1 MNKENFLVTVY
12 ITNFNYGKFIKQA
25 IESVLMQTEQ
35 SFELIIIDDGST
47 DNSREIIEKYKDLKN
62 IRIVYQKNKG
72 LNVTNNIALRA
83 ARGKY
88 IVRLDADDYFSPN
101 ALKLLLEKLE
111 SDSMLGMVFPDY
123 FIVDTQGEVLERQ
136 KRHDFDNEV
145 KLFDQAA
152 HGACTMIRVQFLR
165 EIGGYDESF
174 SCQDGYELWVKFS
187 SKFKVSNINE
197 PLFYYRKHGKNLTSN
212 EDRILDT
219 RATIN
224 SKFVKKFNKEIK
236 SVAIIP
242 VRGEGNDIYK
252 LPFGS
257 HTLLEEK
264 INQALESNFITKVIV
279 TSPDENIKKLINDK
293 YENLDK
299 VSFFYRDKSKTRI
312 NVDLNS
318 TLELIVKKFKNLDF
332 KAITI
337 LAIEFP
343 FLKPSKIDDA
353 INTMVL
359 FDADSL
365 ISVRNTNKLL
375 FRHNG
380 RGMNPILG
388 MEKFTKMER
397 EMLYFHS
404 GGISVSTRKNFE
416 KNNKML
422 SGKVGHILLDQ
433 KSAFEINTEFDMK
446 IATLIKND
454 INTQ

>member
-25 IESVLMQTEQ
+25 IESVLIQTEQ

-47 DNSREIIEKYKDLKN
+47 DNSKEIIEKYNDLKN

-101 ALKLLLEKLE
+101 ALELLLEKLE

-152 HGACTMIRVQFLR
+152 HGACTMIRVKFLR

-174 SCQDGYELWVKFS
+174 SCQDGYELWVKFT

-212 EDRILDT
+212 EDKILDT

-224 SKFVKKFNKEIK
+224 SKYVKKFNKEIK

-279 TSPDENIKKLINDK
+279 TSPDKNIKQLINDK

>member
-101 ALKLLLEKLE
+101 ALELLLEKLE

-375 FRHNG
+375 CRHNG

>member
-47 DNSREIIEKYKDLKN
+47 DNSKEIIEKYKDLKN

-101 ALKLLLEKLE
+101 ALELLLEKLE

-123 FIVDTQGEVLERQ
+123 FLVDTQGEVLERQ

-174 SCQDGYELWVKFS
+174 SCQDGYELWVKFT

-224 SKFVKKFNKEIK
+224 SKYVKKFNKEIK

-279 TSPDENIKKLINDK
+279 TSPDENIKQLINDK

>member
-47 DNSREIIEKYKDLKN
+47 DNSKEIIEKYKDLKN

-101 ALKLLLEKLE
+101 ALELLLEKLE

-123 FIVDTQGEVLERQ
+123 FLVDTQGEVLERQ

-174 SCQDGYELWVKFS
+174 SCQDGYELWVKFT

-224 SKFVKKFNKEIK
+224 SKYVKKFNKEIK

-279 TSPDENIKKLINDK
+279 TSPDENIKQLINDK

-318 TLELIVKKFKNLDF
+318 TLELIVEKFKNLDF

>member
-47 DNSREIIEKYKDLKN
+47 DNSKEIIEKYKDLKN

-101 ALKLLLEKLE
+101 ALELLLEKLE

-123 FIVDTQGEVLERQ
+123 FLVDTQGEVLERQ

-174 SCQDGYELWVKFS
+174 SCQDGYELWVKFT

-212 EDRILDT
+212 EDKILDT

-224 SKFVKKFNKEIK
+224 SKFVKKFKKEIK

-279 TSPDENIKKLINDK
+279 TSPDENIKQLINDK

>member
-47 DNSREIIEKYKDLKN
+47 DNSKEIIEKYKDLKN

-101 ALKLLLEKLE
+101 ALELLLEKLE

-123 FIVDTQGEVLERQ
+123 FLVDTQGEVLERQ

-174 SCQDGYELWVKFS
+174 SCQDGYELWVKFT

-224 SKFVKKFNKEIK
+224 SKYVKKFNKEIK

-279 TSPDENIKKLINDK
+279 TSPDENIKQLINDK

-375 FRHNG
+375 F
-380 RGMNPILG
+380 I
-388 MEKFTKMER
+388 
-397 EMLYFHS
+397 
-404 GGISVSTRKNFE
+404 
-416 KNNKML
+416 
-422 SGKVGHILLDQ
+422 
-433 KSAFEINTEFDMK
+433 
-446 IATLIKND
+446 
-454 INTQ
+454 

>member
-25 IESVLMQTEQ
+25 IESVLLQTEQ

-47 DNSREIIEKYKDLKN
+47 DNSKEIIEKYKDLKN

-101 ALKLLLEKLE
+101 ALELLLEKLE

-123 FIVDTQGEVLERQ
+123 FLVDTQGEVLERQ

-174 SCQDGYELWVKFS
+174 SCQDGYELWVKFT

-224 SKFVKKFNKEIK
+224 SKYVKKLKKEIK

-279 TSPDENIKKLINDK
+279 TSPDKNIKQLINDK
-293 YENLDK
+293 YENHDK

-318 TLELIVKKFKNLDF
+318 TLELILNKFKNLDF

>member
-47 DNSREIIEKYKDLKN
+47 DNSKEIIEKYKDLKN

-101 ALKLLLEKLE
+101 ALELLLEKLE

-123 FIVDTQGEVLERQ
+123 FLVDTQGEVLERQ

-174 SCQDGYELWVKFS
+174 SCQDGYELWVKFT

-224 SKFVKKFNKEIK
+224 SKFVKKFKKEIK

-279 TSPDENIKKLINDK
+279 TSPDENIKQLINDK

>member
-47 DNSREIIEKYKDLKN
+47 DNSKEIIEKYKDLKN

-101 ALKLLLEKLE
+101 ALELLLEKLE

-123 FIVDTQGEVLERQ
+123 FLVDTQGEVLERQ

-174 SCQDGYELWVKFS
+174 SCQDGYELWVKFT

-224 SKFVKKFNKEIK
+224 SKYVKKFNKEIK

-279 TSPDENIKKLINDK
+279 TSPDENIKQLINDK

-318 TLELIVKKFKNLDF
+318 TLELIVEKYKNLDF

>member
-101 ALKLLLEKLE
+101 ALELLLEKLE
-111 SDSMLGMVFPDY
+111 SDSKLGMVFPDY

-174 SCQDGYELWVKFS
+174 SCQDGYELWVKFT

-242 VRGEGNDIYK
+242 VRGEGNNIYK

-312 NVDLNS
+312 NVDLNL

-375 FRHNG
+375 YRHNG

>member
-1 MNKENFLVTVY
+1 MNKENFLITVY

-47 DNSREIIEKYKDLKN
+47 DNSKEIIEKYKDLKN

-101 ALKLLLEKLE
+101 ALELLLEKLE

-123 FIVDTQGEVLERQ
+123 FLVDTQGEVLERQ

-174 SCQDGYELWVKFS
+174 SCQDGYELWVKFT

-224 SKFVKKFNKEIK
+224 SKYVKKFNKEIK

-279 TSPDENIKKLINDK
+279 TSPDENIKQLINNK

>member
-47 DNSREIIEKYKDLKN
+47 DNSKEIIEKYKDLKN

-101 ALKLLLEKLE
+101 ALELLLEKLE
-111 SDSMLGMVFPDY
+111 SDSKLGMVFPDY

-174 SCQDGYELWVKFS
+174 SCQDGYELWVKFT

-242 VRGEGNDIYK
+242 VRGEGNNIYK

>member
-25 IESVLMQTEQ
+25 IESVLIQTEQ

-47 DNSREIIEKYKDLKN
+47 DNSKEIIEKYKDLKN

-101 ALKLLLEKLE
+101 ALELLLEKLE

-152 HGACTMIRVQFLR
+152 HGACTMIRVKFLR

-174 SCQDGYELWVKFS
+174 SCQDGYELWVKFT

-212 EDRILDT
+212 EDKILDT

-224 SKFVKKFNKEIK
+224 SKYVKKFNKEIK

-279 TSPDENIKKLINDK
+279 TSPDKNIKQLINDK

>member
-25 IESVLMQTEQ
+25 IESVLIQTEQ

-47 DNSREIIEKYKDLKN
+47 DNSKEIIEKYNDLKN

-101 ALKLLLEKLE
+101 ALELLLEKLE

-174 SCQDGYELWVKFS
+174 SCQDGYELWVKFT

-212 EDRILDT
+212 EDKISDT

-224 SKFVKKFNKEIK
+224 SKYVKKFNKEIK

-279 TSPDENIKKLINDK
+279 TSPDKNIKQLINDK

>member
-1 MNKENFLVTVY
+1 MNKKKFLITVY
-12 ITNFNYGKFIKQA
+12 ITNFNYGKFIEQA
-25 IESVLMQTEQ
+25 IESVLDQTEK

-47 DNSREIIEKYKDLKN
+47 DNSKEIIEKYKNVDN
-62 IRIVYQKNKG
+62 VRIVYQKNKG

-88 IVRLDADDYFSPN
+88 IIRLDADDYFVPN
-101 ALKLLLEKLE
+101 ALELLLDKHENDNE
-111 SDSMLGMVFPDY
+111 LGMVFPDY
-123 FIVDTQGEVLERQ
+123 FIVDAQGEVLERQ

-145 KLFDQAA
+145 SLFDQAA
-152 HGACTMIRVQFLR
+152 HGACTMIRIAFLK
-165 EIGGYDESF
+165 EVGGYDESF
-174 SCQDGYELWVKFS
+174 SCQDGYELWVKFTS
-187 SKFKVSNINE
+187 QFKVTNINE
-197 PLFYYRKHGKNLTSN
+197 PLFNYRKHGKNLTSN

-224 SKFVKKFNKEIK
+224 SKYVKKLNKEIK
-236 SVAIIP
+236 SIAIIP
-242 VRGEGNDIYK
+242 VRGEGNDIYR
-252 LPFGS
+252 LSFGKQ
-257 HTLLEEK
+257 TLLEEK
-264 INQALESNFITKVIV
+264 INQALESNFISNVIV
-279 TSPDENIKKLINDK
+279 TSPDKKVQDLI
-293 YENLDK
+293 YENYSGIEK

-318 TLELIVKKFKNLDF
+318 TLDLIVAKFKNLDF
-332 KAITI
+332 KAITV

-359 FDADSL
+359 FNADSL

-375 FRHNG
+375 YRHNG
-380 RGMNPILG
+380 NGMSPILG

-404 GGISVSTRKNFE
+404 GGVTVSTRKNFE

-433 KSAFEINTEFDMK
+433 KSAFEIHSEFDME
-446 IATLIKND
+446 IATLIKKKL
-454 INTQ
+454 IIQ

>member
-101 ALKLLLEKLE
+101 ALELLLEKLE
-111 SDSMLGMVFPDY
+111 SDSKLGMVFPDY

-152 HGACTMIRVQFLR
+152 HGACTMTRVQFLR

-174 SCQDGYELWVKFS
+174 SCQDGYELWVKFT

-242 VRGEGNDIYK
+242 VRGEGNNIYK

>member
-101 ALKLLLEKLE
+101 ALELLLEKLE
-111 SDSMLGMVFPDY
+111 SDSKLGMVFPDY

-174 SCQDGYELWVKFS
+174 SCQDGYELWVKFT

-242 VRGEGNDIYK
+242 VRGEGNNIYK

-279 TSPDENIKKLINDK
+279 TSPDENIKQLINDK

>member
-47 DNSREIIEKYKDLKN
+47 DNSKEIIEKYKDLKN

-101 ALKLLLEKLE
+101 ALELLLEKLE

-123 FIVDTQGEVLERQ
+123 FLVDTQGEVLERQ

-174 SCQDGYELWVKFS
+174 SCQDGYELWVKFT

-197 PLFYYRKHGKNLTSN
+197 PLFFYRKHGKNLTSN
-212 EDRILDT
+212 EDKILDT

-224 SKFVKKFNKEIK
+224 SKYVKKFNKEIK

-279 TSPDENIKKLINDK
+279 TSPDKNIKQLINDK
-293 YENLDK
+293 YENIDK

-380 RGMNPILG
+380 KGMNPILG

>member
-25 IESVLMQTEQ
+25 IESVLLQTEQ

-47 DNSREIIEKYKDLKN
+47 DNSKEIIEKYKDLKN

-101 ALKLLLEKLE
+101 ALELLLEKLE

-123 FIVDTQGEVLERQ
+123 FIVDNQGEVLERQ

-174 SCQDGYELWVKFS
+174 SCQDGYELWVKFT

-212 EDRILDT
+212 EDKILDT
-219 RATIN
+219 RANIN
-224 SKFVKKFNKEIK
+224 SKYVKKFNKEIK

-279 TSPDENIKKLINDK
+279 TSPDKNIKQLINDK
-293 YENLDK
+293 YENIDK

-380 RGMNPILG
+380 KGMNPILG

>member
-25 IESVLMQTEQ
+25 IESVLKQTEQ

-47 DNSREIIEKYKDLKN
+47 DNSKEIIEKYKDLKN

-101 ALKLLLEKLE
+101 ALELLLEKLE

-123 FIVDTQGEVLERQ
+123 FLVDTQGEVLERQ

-174 SCQDGYELWVKFS
+174 SCQDGYELWVKFT

-279 TSPDENIKKLINDK
+279 TSPDENIKRLINDK